1 MWGDWSVR
9 LGLRYMSSLTEDCTG
24 QVADFE
30 LTEFCSNPPPAGTT
44 ATGTN
49 KLGSVMYADAQVSWQ
64 PETFMGG
71 GWTFAAGVNNLT
83 NEKPPI
89 CYSCDLNSLDGTL
102 YPIAGQFW
110 YLRAI
115 FEK

>member
-1 MWGDWSVR
+1 
-9 LGLRYMSSLTEDCTG
+9 
-24 QVADFE
+24 
-30 LTEFCSNPPPAGTT
+30 
-44 ATGTN
+44 
-49 KLGSVMYADAQVSWQ
+49 MYADAQVSWQ

-110 YLRAI
+110 YLRAV